1 MRNAVPKDVSQISF
15 GHSESCALIVFST
28 YLIFTKLTRYLH
40 GFVML
45 TPDNTRLTEVKKKT
59 MHAGVGAGIAY
70 NISPGMKDTERFI
83 ALTQREL
90 EYLFRIIESSTSIT
104 QRHQF
109 FLWAQ
114 GDMQSLLPHSMLV
127 CILDDRSGESISIE
141 KFSRTQI
148 CEAKFAEL
156 CRPEG
161 GIIFR
166 LMSSWSTGKNQPLLL
181 SADKPHSAAYR
192 YFANDLKCDDL
203 ERVAAH
209 GMYDANGRPSSFF
222 AFTQFSVPLGE
233 RHAYF
238 LELLM
243 PHMHMALVRMLF
255 HERHRKDGVVVGKH
269 RKLIT
274 DRETEILRYVQ
285 SGKNNHEI
293 GQLLN
298 ISPLTVKN
306 HVQKI
311 LRKLDV
317 NNRAHAVAK
326 AMALKITL

>member
-1 MRNAVPKDVSQISF
+1 M
-15 GHSESCALIVFST
+15 VFSAHST
-28 YLIFTKLTRYLH
+28 FMKLTQYLH

-45 TPDNTRLTEVKKKT
+45 TSENTRLTEIKKKQCNPALRT
-59 MHAGVGAGIAY
+59 GNAY
-70 NISPGMKDTERFI
+70 NIKPGMRDTERFI
-83 ALTQREL
+83 ALTEREM
-90 EYLFRIIESSTSIT
+90 EYLFRIIDSSTSIT

-114 GDMQSLLPHSMLV
+114 GDVQSLLPHVALV
-127 CILDDRSGESISIE
+127 CILDEGSGESISIE
-141 KFSRTQI
+141 KFSRTQSF
-148 CEAKFAEL
+148 EAQFADL

-166 LMSSWSTGKNQPLLL
+166 LMSAWSVGKNQPLLL
-181 SADKPHSAAYR
+181 CPGKPHTTVFR
-192 YFANDLKCDDL
+192 HFATDLKRDNL

-209 GMYDANGRPSSFF
+209 GMYDASGRTSSFF
-222 AFTQFSVPLGE
+222 AFTQFSAALNE

-255 HERHRKDGVVVGKH
+255 HERYRKEGAVAGKP
-269 RKLIT
+269 RKIIT

-293 GQLLN
+293 GHLLN

-306 HVQKI
+306 HIQKI

>member
-1 MRNAVPKDVSQISF
+1 
-15 GHSESCALIVFST
+15 
-28 YLIFTKLTRYLH
+28 
-40 GFVML
+40 ML
-45 TPDNTRLTEVKKKT
+45 T
-59 MHAGVGAGIAY
+59 GSAY
-70 NISPGMKDTERFI
+70 NIKAGMRDTERFI
-83 ALTQREL
+83 ALTEREM
-90 EYLFRIIESSTSIT
+90 EYLFRIIDSSTSIT

-114 GDMQSLLPHSMLV
+114 GDVQSLLPHGMLV
-127 CILDDRSGESISIE
+127 CVLDDGSGESISIE
-141 KFSRTQI
+141 KFSRTQL
-148 CEAKFAEL
+148 CEEKFSDL

-166 LMSSWSTGKNQPLLL
+166 LMAAWAAAKNQPLLL
-181 SADKPHSAAYR
+181 CPSRPHAIVYR
-192 YFANDLKCDDL
+192 HFANDLKCDALD
-203 ERVAAH
+203 RVAAH
-209 GMYDANGRPSSFF
+209 GMYDANGRTSSFF
-222 AFTQFSVPLGE
+222 VFTQFSVPSTE

-243 PHMHMALVRMLF
+243 PHIHMALVRMLF
-255 HERHRKDGVVVGKH
+255 HERHRKDGAVVGKN

-274 DRETEILRYVQ
+274 ERETEILRHVQ
-285 SGKNNHEI
+285 SGRNNQEI

-306 HVQKI
+306 HIQKI
-311 LRKLDV
+311 LRKLHV